1 MGEQHRNVIV
11 SGAARGIGRSLSRHF
26 LDKGDRVFL
35 LDIQE
40 DELKYCADVHL
51 QHHSE
56 RVAYAVCDLRD
67 PEAIRQAIKQAAL
80 FFGGRIDVLI
90 NNGGIAT
97 PQWRDSKTME
107 DPDTLAEWR
116 AYVETNLTAP
126 FVASQACLPFMKRDE
141 IVDSLD
147 GADAVAANVGSA
159 AGPCIIHIGSF
170 RAHQSDANQE
180 GYAATKAGQLGL
192 MHSMAVSLS
201 RWGIRVNLVA
211 PGRIKAAHECR
222 DGDEA
227 GRGWAAQVNGK
238 DVADH
243 PANRAGRPRDIA
255 QAVDY
260 LVNAG
265 FVTGEELTVDGG
277 ALRKKN

>member
-1 MGEQHRNVIV
+1 MSEQTRNVIV

-40 DELKYCADVHL
+40 DELKYCVDVHL
-51 QHHSE
+51 AQHAD
-56 RVAYAVCDLRD
+56 RVAYALCNLRD
-67 PEAIRQAIKQAAL
+67 PEAIRQAIKKAAL
-80 FFGGRIDVLI
+80 FFGGRIDVLV
-90 NNGGIAT
+90 NNGGIAA
-97 PQWRDSKTME
+97 PQWRDGKTME
-107 DPDTLAEWR
+107 DPDTLGEWK
-116 AYVETNLTAP
+116 AYMETNLTAP

-141 IVDSLD
+141 ILATDE
-147 GADAVAANVGSA
+147 GAAKVAAEVGSA
-159 AGPCIIHIGSF
+159 AGPCIVHIGSF
-170 RAHQSDANQE
+170 RAHQSDPNQE
-180 GYAATKAGQLGL
+180 GYAASKAGQLGL
-192 MHSMAVSLS
+192 MQSMAISLA

-222 DGDEA
+222 EGDEA
-227 GRGWAAQVNGK
+227 GAEWAHQVEGK

-243 PANRAGRPRDIA
+243 PTNRAGRPRDVA

-260 LVNAG
+260 LVGAG

-277 ALRKKN
+277 ALKKKN